1 MNNNLKA
8 LIDKYKPLKYTIK
21 GKTINLFS
29 TTGDYVIKPTN
40 KNINE
45 LFKYLS
51 SRNFS
56 NFPKIVEQ
64 NDKYVTYEYV
74 NTLDTPKEQ
83 QLLDMILVVSK
94 LHNKTAYFKEVTED
108 KYTEIYD
115 NIKSNILFLKD
126 YYSKK
131 YDDAFNEIYSSP

>member
-1 MNNNLKA
+1 MNNDLKA

-56 NFPKIVEQ
+56 NIPKIV
-64 NDKYVTYEYV
+64 
-74 NTLDTPKEQ
+74 
-83 QLLDMILVVSK
+83 
-94 LHNKTAYFKEVTED
+94 
-108 KYTEIYD
+108 
-115 NIKSNILFLKD
+115 
-126 YYSKK
+126 
-131 YDDAFNEIYSSP
+131 